1 MYLHFPSIFH
11 LYKLFIKLASSYH
24 KHEKASDV
32 SSKIE
37 NAEEFYV
44 NQDPQGKSSGNDTD
58 YRPKAAHFL
67 KAKQKLGKTVE

>member
-1 MYLHFPSIFH
+1 M
-11 LYKLFIKLASSYH
+11 
-24 KHEKASDV
+24 